1 MFIAGLVKMRPAPKT
16 ATAAPLEKTRS
27 RRAKAVTAR
36 QALQL
41 TGETNYYDFLI
52 YSVFRPAEQTG
63 KVVAF
68 TAASAG
74 AGTSFVVDGVGDEL
88 SVYEDK
94 KTLIVDAKKLQTAT
108 KTELENWLRQRT
120 TTDTNLFRLRADKEN
135 IKTVKAL
142 APRSKNHKKTLT
154 KRAELV
160 SPEGNLKLLR
170 THFDY
175 ILVDCQPVKASSEM
189 MTLAKLVDG
198 VIIVTAAGDTRRDEI
213 ERSQQVVEMAEGQ
226 ILGLVLNKRD
236 YPVPDWLY
244 NKI

>member
-16 ATAAPLEKTRS
+16 TAAAPLAKTRS
-27 RRAKAVTAR
+27 RRAKAATTR

-41 TGETNYYDFLI
+41 AGETNYYDYLI
-52 YSVFRPAEQTG
+52 CSVFRPTEQTG

-88 SVYEDK
+88 ACYEDK
-94 KTLIVDAKKLQTAT
+94 KTLIIDAQKLQTLS
-108 KTELENWLRQRT
+108 KTELENWLRQRAAT
-120 TTDTNLFRLRADKEN
+120 ATNLFRLRADKEDPN
-135 IKTVKAL
+135 AVKAL
-142 APRSKNHKKTLT
+142 VPLSKTQKKALA
-154 KRAELV
+154 KRTRVV

-175 ILVDCQPVKASSEM
+175 ILVDCQPANASSET

-226 ILGLVLNKRD
+226 ILGLVLNKRN
-236 YPVPDWLY
+236 YPVPSWLY
-244 NKI
+244 NRI